1 LAKRK
6 YKTTERQRRTSEAWQ
21 ARNPA
26 RVLLNGAR
34 FRARRK
40 GRAFSLTTA
49 DVEHM
54 LHEAGTRCGGCGGEM
69 VARSGRGPSL
79 DRIDNAQG
87 YTPDNVAVM
96 CKACNTAKGVL
107 TGAELL
113 RLAQFVL
120 AQETAA
126 ALHSSI
132 PLPPITGG
140 PRTSA

>member
-6 YKTTERQRRTSEAWQ
+6 YKTTEHQRRTSAAWQ
-21 ARNPA
+21 AANWA
-26 RVLLNGAR
+26 RVLYNGAR
-34 FRARRK
+34 YRAARK
-40 GRAFSLTTA
+40 GREFTLTRPEV
-49 DVEHM
+49 DE
-54 LHEAGTRCGGCGGEM
+54 LLERAGSHCAGCGIEM

-79 DRIDNAQG
+79 DRLDNSRG
-87 YTPDNVAVM
+87 YTADNLAVM